1 MLATYRVVRGWQCPG
16 CATGPRLLPS
26 LALALLLAAPAAAT
40 AQQLRAAAP
49 LPTVQQLR
57 EELGLPPADEND
69 QARIARFAGR
79 YSIATELAAKIFAIA
94 TAEGIDP
101 DLAFRLVYTE
111 SRFKT
116 RARGPRGALGLA
128 QLMPS
133 TARALDP
140 SLRNEAAILD
150 PDANLR
156 VGFRYLRRL
165 IHLFNGDVRLGLLA
179 YNRGEGTVS
188 RVLRQGKDPENGYS
202 RRVLGQGDRKYEGLG
217 LIPR

>member
-1 MLATYRVVRGWQCPG
+1 MDAPFRAVSGGKATHRPAWQ
-16 CATGPRLLPS
+16 RLLPAVVM
-26 LALALLLAAPAAAT
+26 ALTVAAPVA
-40 AQQLRAAAP
+40 AQQVRAAAP
-49 LPTVQQLR
+49 LPTVEQLR
-57 EELGLPPADEND
+57 QEIGLPPANEDE
-69 QARIARFAGR
+69 QSRIERFAKR
-79 YSIATELAAKIFAIA
+79 YSIAGDLAAKIFAVA
-94 TAEGIDP
+94 TAESIDP

-140 SLRNEAAILD
+140 SLRSEAAILD

-165 IHLFNGDVRLGLLA
+165 IHMFDGDVRLGLLA

-202 RRVLGQGDRKYEGLG
+202 RRVLGQGERKYEGVG
-217 LIPR
+217 LIPK